1 MAAAPAAARWHL
13 PTRRLRSL
21 IPPRK
26 QSPAAD
32 GRLQARTNASVRLTF
47 FGRRHRA
54 PPSLDAC
61 CYFSRGGTLRARPA
75 EAAAPRAPGAP
86 AASSPC
92 PAATC
97 PRAQGKAGAAG
108 APLPQTRSGRSF
120 PLLPPSLLLF
130 YFFNSFR
137 NPLWGRGIGEEP
149 AAGFKSGRKRRRNR
163 CAPYRSA
170 VPLPARP
177 LLLPL
182 LRPATSAAAGG
193 GGRTDRAAAGRPGRW
208 REGGRAGWL
217 ALLPSLSLRLSEAAA
232 CCEATAPRRCRAAPG
247 LQAAGRGGST
257 DPPPRAAPA
266 AIIAPHGPQLSAA
279 SLGGGGGGAR
289 ADRRRWD
296 TAVCRRRRRA
306 PRRERR
312 PRETG
317 AGGAG
322 PPRRRGGGGHPAG
335 GVNTTTLVRERSC

>member
-32 GRLQARTNASVRLTF
+32 GRLQTRTNASVRLTF

-130 YFFNSFR
+130 YFFIFLILFEIPFGVEELVRSPQPVSKAAEKEEEIAVLLTAQQSPCRRAPCSFPFSAPPR
-137 NPLWGRGIGEEP
+137 RQQRGEEAEQTGQP
-149 AAGFKSGRKRRRNR
+149 RAGR
-163 CAPYRSA
+163 
-170 VPLPARP
+170 
-177 LLLPL
+177 
-182 LRPATSAAAGG
+182 AAGG
-193 GGRTDRAAAGRPGRW
+193 REGGLAGWLFFPRSPSVSLRRPPVAKRLLRAAAEPPPGSRP
-208 REGGRAGWL
+208 RAGAA
-217 ALLPSLSLRLSEAAA
+217 ALTRRREPPRPPLSPLTAPSSLR
-232 CCEATAPRRCRAAPG
+232 PRSAEG
-247 LQAAGRGGST
+247 AAGRGPT
-257 DPPPRAAPA
+257 DAGGTRRSAGGGDGPRA
-266 AIIAPHGPQLSAA
+266 GSAGRERRA
-279 SLGGGGGGAR
+279 RVERGLLGGGGGAATRQEG
-289 ADRRRWD
+289 
-296 TAVCRRRRRA
+296 
-306 PRRERR
+306 
-312 PRETG
+312 
-317 AGGAG
+317 
-322 PPRRRGGGGHPAG
+322 
-335 GVNTTTLVRERSC
+335 